1 MAVQDA
7 GRGFACF
14 VADKKVIFGYNFEAT
29 LKVN

>member
-7 GRGFACF
+7 GRGFAYF
-14 VADKKVIFGYNFEAT
+14 VADKKMIFGYNFEAP